1 MISPDIYME
10 KVLHLASEALDN
22 GEFPIA
28 AMVVLDGEILSQAV
42 TSEVREKRFL
52 VHAELIAL
60 ELADKLQLTYK
71 QRIRA
76 VLYTNLEPC
85 LMCMGA
91 AMSFFLGE
99 IVYGLE
105 SPGDGAVVLAQTWAR
120 KEKDLPG
127 YRVPKISGGI
137 LRKESSR
144 LFKEYVHRHEPGPMR
159 DWAGALVKL

>member
-1 MISPDIYME
+1 MIAPEIYME

-105 SPGDGAVVLAQTWAR
+105 SPGDGALEM
-120 KEKDLPG
+120 KMIC
-127 YRVPKISGGI
+127 RVIGFQKSQV
-137 LRKESSR
+137 ESCGKKAAVFSR
-144 LFKEYVHRHEPGPMR
+144 NMFTDMNPVPCEIGLEL
-159 DWAGALVKL
+159 W

>member
-1 MISPDIYME
+1 MIGPDIYME
-10 KVLHLASEALDN
+10 KVLRLASEALDS

-60 ELADKLQLTYK
+60 ELADKLQLGYK

-85 LMCMGA
+85 LMCIGA

-105 SPGDGAVVLAQTWAR
+105 SPGDGAVELVQSWVR
-120 KEKDLPG
+120 NENDLPG
-127 YRVPKISGGI
+127 YRVPKITGGI
-137 LRKESSR
+137 LRDESIH
-144 LFKEYVHRHEPGPMR
+144 LFEEFVECSEPGPKR
-159 DWAGALVKL
+159 DWAETLTRL

>member
-1 MISPDIYME
+1 MIDADIYME

-28 AMVVLDGEILSQAV
+28 AMVVLDDEIISQAV
-42 TSEVREKRFL
+42 TSEMGEQRFL

-71 QRIRA
+71 QRIRG

-105 SPGDGAVVLAQTWAR
+105 SPGDGAVELVQSWVR
-120 KEKDLPG
+120 KENDLPG
-127 YRVPKISGGI
+127 YRVPKIIGGI
-137 LRKESSR
+137 LREESIH
-144 LFKEYVHRHEPGPMR
+144 LFKAYANRHEAGLMR
-159 DWAGALVKL
+159 DWAETLARL